1 MGDRARAYLRRAGTK
16 IENHYRGV
24 VKGLS
29 LETRLSLTGPER
41 VAQSEQLL
49 DEIFASHFRNVKGAS
64 ALSRMLY
71 ADTKVWLPE
80 NLLLKGDKMTMATA
94 VELRVPFLDHEFVE
108 HVVGL
113 PAESKVRGWQTKLVL
128 REALRDL
135 IPAEILTRRK
145 MGFPVPVGSWLKN
158 EFSSVVD
165 EFVSSPRALNRSLF
179 NSDCVRELV
188 NSRTPQGTR
197 LWLLINLEIW
207 QRIFLDGEEIESIVG
222 SRHKAAA

>member
-1 MGDRARAYLRRAGTK
+1 MGGYALYQKIARLEKVRDLAGPLAPAIPALAKLPVGDRARAYLRRAGTK

-49 DEIFASHFRNVKGAS
+49 DEIFAAHFRNVKGAS

-94 VELRVPFLDHEFVE
+94 VELRVPFLDHKLLEY
-108 HVVGL
+108 L
-113 PAESKVRGWQTKLVL
+113 ATIPDDLKVRGY
-128 REALRDL
+128 
-135 IPAEILTRRK
+135 
-145 MGFPVPVGSWLKN
+145 
-158 EFSSVVD
+158 
-165 EFVSSPRALNRSLF
+165 
-179 NSDCVRELV
+179 
-188 NSRTPQGTR
+188 QG
-197 LWLLINLEIW
+197 
-207 QRIFLDGEEIESIVG
+207 
-222 SRHKAAA
+222 